1 MPGISD
7 PGHVLI
13 KKLIEKNLDFRVL
26 PGPNAALSALVIS
39 GLANDNFYFYGFTN
53 PKSSS
58 RKKEFENLKNIR
70 ATLIFYESPHRII
83 EFLKDMREILG
94 NREISISRELTKIYE
109 ETLRGKVEDILNSNL
124 TLKGEFVIVVE
135 GNTQKAEMPDIKELL
150 IERINN
156 GQKKSQAVKE
166 IAQEY
171 NISKNV
177 VYKES
182 LNIDA

>member
-1 MPGISD
+1 MKNNTLSQEGYNKLNRLVDILNEKFKDKANTKMDYYEAKDAITKYNSTLKTYKIQGVD
-7 PGHVLI
+7 LSNIDKADAKEIEEKI
-13 KKLIEKNLDFRVL
+13 KKL
-26 PGPNAALSALVIS
+26 
-39 GLANDNFYFYGFTN
+39 
-53 PKSSS
+53 
-58 RKKEFENLKNIR
+58 
-70 ATLIFYESPHRII
+70 
-83 EFLKDMREILG
+83 
-94 NREISISRELTKIYE
+94 
-109 ETLRGKVEDILNSNL
+109 EDILNSNL

-135 GNTQKAEMPDIKELL
+135 GNTQKVEMPDIKELL

-182 LNIDA
+182 LNIDAWF